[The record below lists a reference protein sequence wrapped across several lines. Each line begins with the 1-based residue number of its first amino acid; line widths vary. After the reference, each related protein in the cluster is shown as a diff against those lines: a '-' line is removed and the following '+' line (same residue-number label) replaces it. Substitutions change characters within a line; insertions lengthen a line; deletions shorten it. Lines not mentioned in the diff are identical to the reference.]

1 ILSLPI
7 DSDTYNDMNLNE
19 MVYTAKTQDDL
30 YLRMAELME
39 KNQFMRLKRNVMQVE
54 GITNKD
60 KKTLQKQMEEMDQW
74 SFLHLLSYLDY
85 RPKIVT
91 LHLKL
96 IEPMHKYLP
105 EETMARWEEIID
117 EKMEQQLEERKQQ
130 ITREQ
135 AEEESRNE
143 EDALIQKATWPN

>member
-1 ILSLPI
+1 
-7 DSDTYNDMNLNE
+7 
-19 MVYTAKTQDDL
+19 

-74 SFLHLLSYLDY
+74 SFLHLLSYLVY
-85 RPKIVT
+85 RPKIET

-96 IEPMHKYLP
+96 IEPLHKYLS
-105 EETMARWEEIID
+105 EETMASWEEIINL
-117 EKMEQQLEERKQQ
+117 KMEQQLEERKQQ
-130 ITREQ
+130 ITSEK
-135 AEEESRNE
+135 EEEEKLNE
-143 EDALIQKATWPN
+143 ENALNQKAMRAN